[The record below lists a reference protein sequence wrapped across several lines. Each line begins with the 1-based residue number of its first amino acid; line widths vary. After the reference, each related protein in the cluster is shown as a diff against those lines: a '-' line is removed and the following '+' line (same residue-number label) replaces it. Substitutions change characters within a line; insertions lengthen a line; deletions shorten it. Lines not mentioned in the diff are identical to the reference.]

1 MKFTDYLFEEV
12 KDIWQSYLDHPFVA
26 EIGEG
31 TLPKEKFKKYLIQ
44 DYLYL
49 KEFSRVFAMG
59 MVKASTVKEMK
70 FFNKAAKGS
79 IEDEAAIHV
88 EYMKKLGILPVEAE
102 KCEYEIVSSSYTSYM
117 QAISLTGGVKEIV
130 MATLPCNWS
139 YNYIG
144 HYLYET
150 YKNNVEGNYYKEWIE
165 MYSDPEFDEVLK
177 EWLEYTN
184 ELCKDI
190 NEKEIKK
197 LTDIFVKS
205 SLYELEFWNMAYEEV
220 KEAELSWQVQ

>member
-1 MKFTDYLFEEV
+1 MRFTDYLFNEV
-12 KDIWQSYLDHPFVA
+12 KDIWKSYLNHPFVN

-31 TLPKEKFKKYLIQ
+31 TLPKEKFKRYLIQ

-59 MVKASTVKEMK
+59 MVKADTIKEMK
-70 FFNKAAKGS
+70 FFNKAANGS
-79 IEDEAAIHV
+79 IEDEAAIHI
-88 EYMKKLGILPVEAE
+88 EYMKRLGVAPIVAE
-102 KCEYEIVSSSYTSYM
+102 KCKLEMVSSSYISYM
-117 QAISLTGGVKEIV
+117 QAVSLTGGVKEIV

-150 YKNNVEGNYYKEWIE
+150 YKDNLEGNYYKDWIK
-165 MYSDPEFDEVLK
+165 MYADNEFDEILK

-184 ELCKDI
+184 HICK
-190 NEKEIKK
+190 NLSEEEIKK
-197 LTDIFVKS
+197 LTEIFVKS
-205 SLYELEFWNMAYEEV
+205 SLYELDFWNMGYEEV
-220 KEAELSWQVQ
+220 NKDDV

>member
-1 MKFTDYLFEEV
+1 VKFTDYLFSEV
-12 KDIWQSYLDHPFVA
+12 KDIWQSYLNHPFVR

-49 KEFSRVFAMG
+49 KEFSKVFAMG
-59 MVKASTVKEMK
+59 MVKADTVKEMK
-70 FFNKAAKGS
+70 FFNLAAKGS
-79 IEDEAAIHV
+79 MEDEAAIHIT
-88 EYMKKLGILPVEAE
+88 YMKQLGVLPVVAE
-102 KCEYEIVSSSYTSYM
+102 KCKLELVSSSYTSYM
-117 QAISLTGGVKEIV
+117 KAVSLTDGIKEIV

-150 YKNNVEGNYYKEWIE
+150 YKDNLDNNYYKEWIE
-165 MYSDPEFDEVLK
+165 MYSDSAFDELLK
-177 EWLEYTN
+177 QWLEYAN
-184 ELCKDI
+184 NICIELSD
-190 NEKEIKK
+190 KEIKK

-205 SLYELEFWNMAYEEV
+205 SLYELDFWNMAYEEV
-220 KEAELSWQVQ
+220 KEEELSCQL

>member
-1 MKFTDYLFEEV
+1 MKFTAYLFDEV
-12 KDIWQSYLDHPFVA
+12 KDIWKSYLNHPFVN

-31 TLPKEKFKKYLIQ
+31 TLPKEKFKRYLIQ

-59 MVKASTVKEMK
+59 MVKADTIKEMK
-70 FFNKAAKGS
+70 FFNKAANGS
-79 IEDEAAIHV
+79 IEDEAAIHI
-88 EYMKKLGILPVEAE
+88 EYMKRLGVAPIVAE
-102 KCEYEIVSSSYTSYM
+102 KCKLEMVSSSYISYM
-117 QAISLTGGVKEIV
+117 QAVSLTGGVKEIV

-150 YKNNVEGNYYKEWIE
+150 YKDNLEGNYYKDWIE
-165 MYSDPEFDEVLK
+165 MYADNEFDEVLK

-184 ELCKDI
+184 YLCK
-190 NEKEIKK
+190 NLSEEEIKK
-197 LTDIFVKS
+197 LTEIFVKS
-205 SLYELEFWNMAYEEV
+205 SLYELDFWNMAYEKV
-220 KEAELSWQVQ
+220 KEASI

>member
-1 MKFTDYLFEEV
+1 MKFTDYLFDEV
-12 KDIWQSYLDHPFVA
+12 KDIWKSYLNHPFVK

-31 TLPKEKFKKYLIQ
+31 TLPKEKFKRYLIQ

-59 MVKASTVKEMK
+59 MVKADTIKEMK
-70 FFNKAAKGS
+70 FFNKAANGS
-79 IEDEAAIHV
+79 IEDEAAIHI
-88 EYMKKLGILPVEAE
+88 EYMKRLGVAPIVAE
-102 KCEYEIVSSSYTSYM
+102 KCKLEMVSSSYISYM
-117 QAISLTGGVKEIV
+117 QAVSLTGGVKEIV

-150 YKNNVEGNYYKEWIE
+150 YKDNLEGNYYKDWIK
-165 MYSDPEFDEVLK
+165 MYSDNKFDEVLK

-184 ELCKDI
+184 YLCK
-190 NEKEIKK
+190 NLSEEEIKK
-197 LTDIFVKS
+197 LTEIFVKS
-205 SLYELEFWNMAYEEV
+205 SLYELDFWNMAYEEV
-220 KEAELSWQVQ
+220 SKDDI

>member
-1 MKFTDYLFEEV
+1 MKFTDYLFDEV
-12 KDIWQSYLDHPFVA
+12 KDIWKSYLNHLFVK

-31 TLPKEKFKKYLIQ
+31 TLPKEKFKRYLIQ

-59 MVKASTVKEMK
+59 MVKADTVKEMK
-70 FFNKAAKGS
+70 FFNKAANGS
-79 IEDEAAIHV
+79 IEDEAAIHI
-88 EYMKKLGILPVEAE
+88 EYMKRLGVAPIVAE
-102 KCEYEIVSSSYTSYM
+102 KCKLEMVSSSYISYM
-117 QAISLTGGVKEIV
+117 QAVSLTGGVKEIV

-150 YKNNVEGNYYKEWIE
+150 YKDNLEGNYYKDWIK
-165 MYSDPEFDEVLK
+165 MYSDNKFDEVLK

-184 ELCKDI
+184 YLCK
-190 NEKEIKK
+190 NLSEEEIKK
-197 LTDIFVKS
+197 LTEIFVKS
-205 SLYELEFWNMAYEEV
+205 SLYELDFWNMAYEEV
-220 KEAELSWQVQ
+220 SKDDI

>member
-1 MKFTDYLFEEV
+1 MKFTDYLFDEV
-12 KDIWQSYLDHPFVA
+12 KDIWKSYLNHPFVK

-31 TLPKEKFKKYLIQ
+31 TLPKEKFKRYLIQ

-59 MVKASTVKEMK
+59 MVKADTVKEMK
-70 FFNKAAKGS
+70 FFNKAANGS
-79 IEDEAAIHV
+79 IEDEAAIHI
-88 EYMKKLGILPVEAE
+88 EYMKRLGVAPIVAE
-102 KCEYEIVSSSYTSYM
+102 KCKLEMVSSSYISYM
-117 QAISLTGGVKEIV
+117 QAVSLTGGVKEIV

-150 YKNNVEGNYYKEWIE
+150 YKDNLEGNYYKDWIK
-165 MYSDPEFDEVLK
+165 MYSYNKFDEVLK

-184 ELCKDI
+184 YLCK
-190 NEKEIKK
+190 NLSEEEIKK
-197 LTDIFVKS
+197 LTEIFVKS
-205 SLYELEFWNMAYEEV
+205 SLYELDFWNMAYEEV
-220 KEAELSWQVQ
+220 SKDDI